1 MKYDKSEKK
10 EKYLSN
16 GSNKKIQDV
25 ILKLKQ
31 EEVNIVILNLGTGS
45 FLDILTRHGSLTIH
59 NILVH
64 YKEI

>member
-1 MKYDKSEKK
+1 MKYDKSEK
-10 EKYLSN
+10 KYLSN

-25 ILKLKQ
+25 ILKSKQ

-45 FLDILTRHGSLTIH
+45 FLDILIRYGSLTIH